1 MTIKI
6 LVADDSVTM
15 QKIVSLAFNDQ
26 DVEIESVSDGEAAL
40 DSAHI
45 FEPDI
50 VLADVIMPGYSGYE
64 VCARIKEDPELEH
77 IPVVLLVGTF
87 EPFDELEASRVK
99 CDGHI
104 MKPFDTAEL
113 IQMVHSLVGD
123 KTMTQNS
130 EISFDNSGQ
139 AEQISSPTNPELNA
153 MGPKGL
159 VNSRVLESF
168 LGSDTVLELFDAETM
183 ASAAREKLLAQIQ
196 SNAAQGAKA
205 ASASKPGIQLSDDTL
220 NFIVGK
226 VIERMSTDA
235 IKEVAWEVVPEL
247 SEVLIRRVIE
257 EQNKS

>member
-6 LVADDSVTM
+6 LVADDSITM

-168 LGSDTVLELFDAETM
+168 LGS
-183 ASAAREKLLAQIQ
+183 EKLLAQIQ